1 MKKKITMEILMMR
14 TNLSQKIDQ
23 LIASLKTYKIYNWL
37 GWIQAWMQIN
47 ADLLINMT
55 QLLNPY
61 SDGVRLGIAT
71 QLVST

>member
-37 GWIQAWMQIN
+37 RWIQAWM
-47 ADLLINMT
+47 
-55 QLLNPY
+55 
-61 SDGVRLGIAT
+61 
-71 QLVST
+71 